1 MKMRLEKESSH
12 VSMVK
17 CTSVGTVTKVS
28 IRFVEREEVN
38 KKLVMN
44 TELNTKHAARLTLF
58 KYYVSQKQNGFNNW
72 CASLRIPNL
81 KKKST
86 VSVFYSLVYLNSRL
100 NLLKYMHLVISV
112 ILKIGN
118 RPVRGPPECD

>member
-58 KYYVSQKQNGFNNW
+58 K
-72 CASLRIPNL
+72 
-81 KKKST
+81 
-86 VSVFYSLVYLNSRL
+86 
-100 NLLKYMHLVISV
+100 
-112 ILKIGN
+112 
-118 RPVRGPPECD
+118 